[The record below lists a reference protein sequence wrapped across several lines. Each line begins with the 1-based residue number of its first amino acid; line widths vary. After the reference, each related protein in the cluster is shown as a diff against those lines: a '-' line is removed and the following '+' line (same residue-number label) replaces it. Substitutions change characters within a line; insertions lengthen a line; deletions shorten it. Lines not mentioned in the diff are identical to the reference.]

1 MTIKEIADLAG
12 TSRGTVDRVLNGRGK
27 VKPELEAR
35 ILEIAAREHYHPNEL
50 AQALINSRK
59 NIHVGVVV
67 HSVDNPF
74 FIDVLKGI
82 NERAAKLASYGLKVS
97 MRQIK
102 GYDPDQ
108 QLRAVKEL
116 CAEGI
121 EGLAIMPMDVP
132 EIKAALEALQIP
144 VVTFN
149 SDIDIDRL
157 AFVGCNYY
165 NSGMISGDVARMLL
179 HGGGTAAV
187 VVGSLRI
194 RGHRE
199 RVRGFTDCMMDAA
212 DITVLPPVEHQD
224 DDLISYQTVR
234 KLLWEHQPDLLYFAA
249 AGLEGGL
256 RAVREYGKEVHVI
269 AVDETE
275 LVRRCLADGTVAA
288 TVTQQPYLQGEL
300 PIRILYEFLAN
311 KKLPKQTLCFTS
323 NEVKFRHSI

>member
-27 VKPELEAR
+27 VNPELEAR

-59 NIHVGVVV
+59 CIHVGVVV

-82 NERAAKLASYGLKVS
+82 NERARKLESYGLKLS
-97 MRQIK
+97 MCQIK
-102 GYDPDQ
+102 GYDPVQ
-108 QLRAVKEL
+108 QLQAVEKL
-116 CAEGI
+116 RSEGI
-121 EGLAIMPMDVP
+121 DGLAIMPMDLP
-132 EIKAALEALQIP
+132 EIKEALEALDIP

-165 NSGMISGDVARMLL
+165 NSGMISGDVARLLL

-187 VVGSLRI
+187 VVGSLSI
-194 RGHRE
+194 QGHRE
-199 RVRGFTDCMMDAA
+199 RARGFADCLKDRA
-212 DITVLPPVEHQD
+212 DIRVLPPVENQD
-224 DDLISYQTVR
+224 DDMISYETVCR
-234 KLLWEHQPDLLYFAA
+234 LLREHRPQLLYFAA

-256 RAVREYGKEVHVI
+256 RAAREYDGEVHII

-300 PIRILYEFLAN
+300 PIRILYDFLAN
-311 KKLPKQTLCFTS
+311 KKRPRNPLCFTN
-323 NEVKFRHSI
+323 NEVKFRHNI

>member
-27 VKPELEAR
+27 VNPELEAKIR
-35 ILEIAAREHYHPNEL
+35 KIAASAHYQPNVL

-59 NIHVGVVV
+59 TFHIGVVV

-82 NERAAKLASYGLKVS
+82 NERAKKLENYGLKLS

-102 GYDPDQ
+102 GYDPVQ
-108 QLRAVKEL
+108 QLQAVKEL
-116 CAEGI
+116 RAEGI
-121 EGLAIMPMDVP
+121 DGLAIMPMDLA
-132 EIKAALEALQIP
+132 EIREALEELDIP

-165 NSGMISGDVARMLL
+165 NSGMISGDVARLLL

-187 VVGSLRI
+187 VVGSLSV

-199 RVRGFTDCMMDAA
+199 RVQGFMDCIRDLSG
-212 DITVLPPVEHQD
+212 IRVLTPVENQD
-224 DDLISYQTVR
+224 DDQISYETVR
-234 KLLWEHQPDLLYFAA
+234 KLLREHQPDLLYFAA

-256 RAVREYGKEVHVI
+256 RAVRECGREVHII

-300 PIRILYEFLAN
+300 PIRILYDFLAN
-311 KKLPKQTLCFTS
+311 KRRPKQPLCFTS
-323 NEVKFRHSI
+323 NEVKFRHNI